1 MYFSSRVEA
10 GQQLAAELAS
20 YQNKRVAII
29 ALSDGGVVVAAQ
41 IAAHLRCI
49 ITMLMMEP
57 IRLPGEPEAV
67 AVINQEGNFTYNHM
81 YSTGQLEEFD
91 MEYHHYIEQAKLEK
105 LNEMHRLLGNS
116 GLIKRDLLEDHT
128 VILASD
134 GLKSTFSL
142 DAAED
147 YLKPVRLKRLV
158 VATPLASVTA
168 VDRMHILADE
178 IHCLS
183 VVENYMDTNHY
194 YQDNTLPPH
203 ETIIT
208 TIQQM
213 VHDWK

>member
-1 MYFSSRVEA
+1 
-10 GQQLAAELAS
+10 
-20 YQNKRVAII
+20 
-29 ALSDGGVVVAAQ
+29 
-41 IAAHLRCI
+41 
-49 ITMLMMEP
+49 
-57 IRLPGEPEAV
+57 
-67 AVINQEGNFTYNHM
+67 M

-91 MEYHHYIEQAKLEK
+91 MEYHHYIEQAKLDK
-105 LNEMHRLLGNS
+105 LSEMHRLLGNG
-116 GLIKRDLLEDHT
+116 GLIKRELLKDHT
-128 VILASD
+128 IILVSD

-147 YLKPVRLKRLV
+147 YLKPVRIKHLV
-158 VATPLASVTA
+158 VATPLASVSA

-213 VHDWK
+213 VHDWR